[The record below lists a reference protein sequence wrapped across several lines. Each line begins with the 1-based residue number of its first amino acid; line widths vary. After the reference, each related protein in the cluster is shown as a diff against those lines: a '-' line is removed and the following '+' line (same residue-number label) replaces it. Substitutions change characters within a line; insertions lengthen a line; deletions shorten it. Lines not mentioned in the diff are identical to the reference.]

1 MEEIVDILSC
11 VDDAKATTN
20 LWGERW
26 SKLTMNSSGNPVG
39 AMTGLGGIGVAAM
52 PDARRIQIEICKE
65 SCQVA
70 LAQNYQVEPIR
81 GVSAVTYARAD
92 DGEVYEELDAKHQP
106 SGEGPDWKSSM
117 SQDVAKGRRTE
128 IEFMN
133 GYIVEQGRRVGIQT
147 PVNAAI
153 VQVVKQ
159 VESGQLQP
167 GPDNVRRVL
176 EHRRSVL
183 TPVTQALDPLLL
195 ETLRELLHDLKDW
208 TLDLADSEWALG
220 ALLLLTFSEST
231 FFPIPPDP
239 LLIAIGVA
247 NPSSAVW
254 IAALVTLASVAGAFV
269 GHYLG
274 RRVGRPLL
282 YRLVS
287 EDKVTRA
294 EALFNRYGTWAIL
307 VAAFTPIPYKVF
319 TILAGIMDLPIRPFL
334 LASLIGRGARF
345 LTIGVLIY
353 IFGEPIQDFI
363 DEQFELLTIAA
374 ALGLVVVLVG
384 YLVYLRV
391 RRG

>member
-1 MEEIVDILSC
+1 MLV
-11 VDDAKATTN
+11 
-20 LWGERW
+20 
-26 SKLTMNSSGNPVG
+26 
-39 AMTGLGGIGVAAM
+39 
-52 PDARRIQIEICKE
+52 
-65 SCQVA
+65 
-70 LAQNYQVEPIR
+70 
-81 GVSAVTYARAD
+81 
-92 DGEVYEELDAKHQP
+92 
-106 SGEGPDWKSSM
+106 
-117 SQDVAKGRRTE
+117 
-128 IEFMN
+128 
-133 GYIVEQGRRVGIQT
+133 
-147 PVNAAI
+147 
-153 VQVVKQ
+153 
-159 VESGQLQP
+159 
-167 GPDNVRRVL
+167 
-176 EHRRSVL
+176 
-183 TPVTQALDPLLL
+183 
-195 ETLRELLHDLKDW
+195 TLRELLHDLKDW

-269 GHYLG
+269 GHFLG

-319 TILAGIMDLPIRPFL
+319 TILAGIMDLPVRPFL

-363 DEQFELLTIAA
+363 DEQFELLTISS

-384 YLVYLRV
+384 YLVYRRV
-391 RRG
+391 RAA